1 MTTVVPVKGIS
12 GKIYRFVM
20 VSRSTDLPEFPGVYT
35 FAFPIR
41 YPGAPLE
48 SVCLG
53 RAPHE
58 LRIDVLQSDLRAAAI
73 EQGATMIRE
82 SSGSLPGKSR
92 SPIHLSTARKRH
104 WVWQRTADLVWSGG
118 KRSLEKTSRR
128 IGLADRGRGRVHGG
142 AVGR

>member
-48 SVCLG
+48 SVYLG

-73 EQGATMIRE
+73 EQGATMIGYIE
-82 SSGSLPGKSR
+82 
-92 SPIHLSTARKRH
+92 
-104 WVWQRTADLVWSGG
+104 V
-118 KRSLEKTSRR
+118 TSRVAQRR
-128 IGLADRGRGRVHGG
+128 IYNDLIQVMPDRLPFEEVVQVPPRRVRQSRI
-142 AVGR
+142 AR

>member
-73 EQGATMIRE
+73 EQGATMIGYME
-82 SSGSLPGKSR
+82 
-92 SPIHLSTARKRH
+92 
-104 WVWQRTADLVWSGG
+104 V
-118 KRSLEKTSRR
+118 TSRVAQRR
-128 IGLADRGRGRVHGG
+128 IYNDLIQVMPDRLPFEEAVQVPPRRVRQSRI
-142 AVGR
+142 AR